1 MSVQVVNLSIE
12 KGADFSLSLKLKSN
26 GAPINLTGYSFSAKM
41 KKHYNSQTSYPFT
54 VTALNPLTSGNVT
67 IGMASTVTSTIP
79 SGRYVYDVLVTN
91 PGIGTTVPSIT
102 SKYFKGTVIVEGTSS

>member
-12 KGADFSLSLKLKSN
+12 KGTDFSLSLKLKAN
-26 GAPINLTGYSFSAKM
+26 GAPIDLTGYTFSAKM
-41 KKHYNSQTSYPFT
+41 KKHYNAQTSYPFT
-54 VTALNPLTSGNVT
+54 VTPGSPLTSGNVS

-91 PGIGTTVPSIT
+91 PGIGTTTPSIT